1 MSDQKN
7 EAHQP
12 IDLTCR
18 DAYAFLQEYIEGE
31 LEAPLRAAFDQ
42 HLAQC
47 SSCRRYLAQYEAV
60 IAAMR
65 SSHGVVGGAVDGA
78 VDGVVDGAAGGVPAM
93 PEGLLG
99 AIRSLR
105 PVA

>member
-31 LEAPLRAAFDQ
+31 LQAALRAAFDQ
-42 HLAQC
+42 HLAEC
-47 SSCRRYLAQYEAV
+47 SSCRRYVAQYEAV

-65 SSHGVVGGAVDGA
+65 SSDGA

-93 PEGLLG
+93 PQGLLS

>member
-31 LEAPLRAAFDQ
+31 LEAALRAAFDQ
-42 HLAQC
+42 HLAEC
-47 SSCRRYLAQYEAV
+47 SSCRRYVVQYEAV
-60 IAAMR
+60 IVAMR
-65 SSHGVVGGAVDGA
+65 TSHGVVDGGVDS
-78 VDGVVDGAAGGVPAM
+78 AAGGVPSM
-93 PEGLLG
+93 PQGLLS

>member
-1 MSDQKN
+1 MSEQKH

-31 LEAPLRAAFDQ
+31 LPAAVRAAFDQ
-42 HLAQC
+42 HLAEC
-47 SSCRRYLAQYEAV
+47 SSCRRYVAQYEAV
-60 IAAMR
+60 IAAIR
-65 SSHGVVGGAVDGA
+65 TSHGVMDGVMDGA
-78 VDGVVDGAAGGVPAM
+78 GSDVAAM
-93 PEGLLG
+93 PQGLLG
-99 AIRSLR
+99 AIASLR